1 MPRNANRSGKRVTIH
16 EVAAAAGISYGTVSR
31 VINDAPYVKPET
43 RQRVREAMDRLGYS
57 VDRRARS
64 LAGGRAQVLAV
75 LVPDLGTGYIGEII
89 RGIDAEVELA
99 QYDLLLYTT
108 HRQAAKETS
117 YVANIARGMADGL
130 VLVLPSD
137 VQAIV
142 EAAKE
147 TSYVANIA
155 RGMADG
161 LVLVLPS
168 DVQAIVEHLRQIEF
182 PFVLVDYQ
190 GVEEQVP
197 AVCATNWQGAYNAT
211 EYLIDLGH
219 RRIGFITGDMEMAGA
234 RNRLAGYQAALR
246 THHLPGDP
254 ALVRNG
260 EFHYPEGYSAALAL
274 LGLPNP
280 PTAIFAS
287 NDDMALATL
296 DALRGQG
303 VRVPED
309 MSVMGFDGIPQAA
322 LVHPPLTTVAQPLA
336 KMGRVATQML
346 LDQLNDPGK
355 PVRRVELPTELI
367 VRGSCRSLHSS
378 NDSKHGV
385 ASPSISAGGSL

>member
-1 MPRNANRSGKRVTIH
+1 MRKNSVRSGKNVTIH
-16 EVAAAAGISYGTVSR
+16 DVAAAAGISYGTVSR

-43 RQRVREAMDRLGYS
+43 RQRVREAMERLGYV

-117 YVANIARGMADGL
+117 YVTNIARGMADGL

-137 VQAIV
+137 
-142 EAAKE
+142 
-147 TSYVANIA
+147 
-155 RGMADG
+155 
-161 LVLVLPS
+161 L
-168 DVQAIVEHLRQIEF
+168 QAIVEHLRQTEF

-190 GVEEQVP
+190 GVEEQAP

-211 EYLIDLGH
+211 EYLIELGH
-219 RRIGFITGDMEMAGA
+219 RRIGFITGDMEMAAA

-246 THHLPGDP
+246 THHLPSEP

-260 EFHYPEGYSAALAL
+260 QFHYPEGYAAAVAL
-274 LGLPNP
+274 LALPNP

-287 NDDMALATL
+287 NDDMALAAM

-303 VRVPED
+303 LRVPD
-309 MSVMGFDGIPQAA
+309 DISVVGFDGIPQAA
-322 LVHPPLTTVAQPLA
+322 LVYPPLTTVSQPLA

-346 LDQLNDPGK
+346 LDRLNDPGK
-355 PVRRVELPTELI
+355 PVRRIELPTELI
-367 VRGSCRSLHSS
+367 VRGSCRPLRSP
-378 NDSKHGV
+378 NDS
-385 ASPSISAGGSL
+385 

>member
-1 MPRNANRSGKRVTIH
+1 MRRNPNRSGKNATIH
-16 EVAAAAGISYGTVSR
+16 DVAAAAGISYGTVSR
-31 VINDAPYVKPET
+31 VINDAPHVKPET
-43 RQRVREAMDRLGYS
+43 RLRVHEAMDRLGYV

-64 LAGGRAQVLAV
+64 LAGGRSQSLAV

-137 VQAIV
+137 LQAIV
-142 EAAKE
+142 E
-147 TSYVANIA
+147 
-155 RGMADG
+155 R
-161 LVLVLPS
+161 
-168 DVQAIVEHLRQIEF
+168 LRQIAF

-211 EYLIDLGH
+211 EYLIEIGH
-219 RRIGFITGDMEMAGA
+219 CRIGFITGDMEMAAA
-234 RNRLAGYQAALR
+234 RNRLAGHQAALR
-246 THHLPGDP
+246 TQHLSSEPELIRG
-254 ALVRNG
+254 G
-260 EFHYPEGYSAALAL
+260 QFHYSDGYAATLDLLAL
-274 LGLPNP
+274 SDP

-287 NDDMALATL
+287 NDDMALGAM

-303 VRVPED
+303 LRVPD
-309 MSVMGFDGIPQAA
+309 DISVVGFDGIPQAA
-322 LVHPPLTTVAQPLA
+322 LVHPPLTTVSQPLA

-355 PVRRVELPTELI
+355 PVRRIELPTELI
-367 VRGSCRSLHSS
+367 VRGSCRPLRSP
-378 NDSKHGV
+378 NDS
-385 ASPSISAGGSL
+385 

>member
-1 MPRNANRSGKRVTIH
+1 MRRSTVRSDKQITIH
-16 EVAAAAGISYGTVSR
+16 DVAAAAGTSYGTVSR
-31 VINDAPYVKPET
+31 VINDAPHVKPET
-43 RQRVREAMDRLGYS
+43 RQRVREAMDSLGYV

-99 QYDLLLYTT
+99 QYELLLYTT

-117 YVANIARGMADGL
+117 YVTNIARGMADGL

-137 VQAIV
+137 LQ
-142 EAAKE
+142 
-147 TSYVANIA
+147 S
-155 RGMADG
+155 
-161 LVLVLPS
+161 
-168 DVQAIVEHLRQIEF
+168 IVEHLRQIEF

-190 GVEEQVP
+190 GFEEHLP

-211 EYLIDLGH
+211 EYLIELGH
-219 RRIGFITGDMEMAGA
+219 RRIGFITGDMEMAAA

-246 THHLPGDP
+246 THHLPN
-254 ALVRNG
+254 ASELVREG
-260 EFHYPEGYSAALAL
+260 AFHYPDGHAAAQALLAL
-274 LGLPNP
+274 THP

-287 NDDMALATL
+287 NDDMAFGVL

-303 VRVPED
+303 VRVPAD
-309 MSVMGFDGIPQAA
+309 VSLIGFDGIPQTA
-322 LVHPPLTTVAQPLA
+322 LVHPPLTTVSQPLA

-346 LDQLNDPGK
+346 LDRLNDPGK
-355 PVRRVELPTELI
+355 PIHRIELPTELI
-367 VRGSCRSLHSS
+367 IRESCRALHTSS
-378 NDSKHGV
+378 D
-385 ASPSISAGGSL
+385 L

>member
-1 MPRNANRSGKRVTIH
+1 MPRHANRSGRNVTIH
-16 EVAAAAGISYGTVSR
+16 DVAAAAGTSYGTVSR
-31 VINDAPYVKPET
+31 VINNARYVKPET
-43 RQRVREAMDRLGYS
+43 RLRVQEAMDRLGYS

-75 LVPDLGTGYIGEII
+75 LVPDLGTGYTGEII

-117 YVANIARGMADGL
+117 YIASIARGMADGL

-137 VQAIV
+137 VQAL
-142 EAAKE
+142 
-147 TSYVANIA
+147 VA
-155 RGMADG
+155 
-161 LVLVLPS
+161 
-168 DVQAIVEHLRQIEF
+168 HLRQIEF

-190 GVEEQVP
+190 GTEEQVP

-219 RRIGFITGDMEMAGA
+219 RRIGFITGNMEMSAA
-234 RNRLAGYQAALR
+234 RQRLEGYQAALR
-246 THHLPGDP
+246 THHLASDP
-254 ALVRNG
+254 ALIRYG
-260 EFHYPEGYSAALAL
+260 EFHYPDGYAAALAL
-274 LGLPNP
+274 LALPDP

-287 NDDMALATL
+287 NDDMAIATL
-296 DALRGQG
+296 DVLRGAG
-303 VRVPED
+303 LRVPED
-309 MSVMGFDGIPQAA
+309 ISVIGFDGIPQAA
-322 LVHPPLTTVAQPLA
+322 LVHPPLTTVCQPLA

-346 LDQLNDPGK
+346 LDRLNDSSK

-367 VRGSCRSLHSS
+367 VRGTCRALGSS
-378 NDSKHGV
+378 SDS
-385 ASPSISAGGSL
+385 

>member
-1 MPRNANRSGKRVTIH
+1 MRRNTNRPGEHITIH
-16 EVAAAAGISYGTVSR
+16 DVAAAAGISYGTVSR
-31 VINDAPYVKPET
+31 VLNDAPNVKAET
-43 RQRVREAMDRLGYS
+43 RERVREAMERLGYV

-64 LAGGRAQVLAV
+64 LAGGRSQVLAV

-137 VQAIV
+137 
-142 EAAKE
+142 
-147 TSYVANIA
+147 
-155 RGMADG
+155 
-161 LVLVLPS
+161 L
-168 DVQAIVEHLRQIEF
+168 QAIVEHLRQIAF

-211 EYLIDLGH
+211 EYLIELGH
-219 RRIGFITGDMEMAGA
+219 RRIGFITGDMEMAAA

-246 THHLPGDP
+246 THHLPGEP
-254 ALVRNG
+254 SLVRNG
-260 EFHYPEGYSAALAL
+260 QFHYSDGYAATAALLA
-274 LGLPNP
+274 LPNP

-287 NDDMALATL
+287 NDDMALATM
-296 DALRGQG
+296 DALREQG
-303 VRVPED
+303 LRVPD
-309 MSVMGFDGIPQAA
+309 DISVVGFDGIPQAA
-322 LVHPPLTTVAQPLA
+322 LVHPPLTTVSQPLA

-346 LDQLNDPGK
+346 LDRLKDPGK
-355 PVRRVELPTELI
+355 PVRRIELPTELI
-367 VRGSCRSLHSS
+367 VRGSCRPLRSP
-378 NDSKHGV
+378 NDS
-385 ASPSISAGGSL
+385 

>member
-1 MPRNANRSGKRVTIH
+1 MPRNGNRSGKNVTIH
-16 EVAAAAGISYGTVSR
+16 DVAAAAGTSYGTVSR

-43 RQRVREAMDRLGYS
+43 RQRVREAMARLGYT

-64 LAGGRAQVLAV
+64 LAGGRSQVLAV

-108 HRQAAKETS
+108 HRKAAKETS

-137 VQAIV
+137 
-142 EAAKE
+142 
-147 TSYVANIA
+147 
-155 RGMADG
+155 
-161 LVLVLPS
+161 L
-168 DVQAIVEHLRQIEF
+168 QAIVEHLREIEF

-211 EYLIDLGH
+211 EYLIGLGH
-219 RRIGFITGDMEMAGA
+219 RRIGFITGDMEMAAA

-246 THHLPGDP
+246 THHLPSDP

-260 EFHYPEGYSAALAL
+260 EFHYPAGYTAALAL
-274 LGLPNP
+274 LALPNP

-287 NDDMALATL
+287 NDDMALAAL
-296 DALRGQG
+296 DALHGQG
-303 VRVPED
+303 LRVPED
-309 MSVMGFDGIPQAA
+309 MSLVGFDGIPQAA
-322 LVHPPLTTVAQPLA
+322 LVHPPLTTVSQPLA

-346 LDQLNDPGK
+346 LDRLNDPGG
-355 PVRRVELPTELI
+355 PAPSRRI
-367 VRGSCRSLHSS
+367 AYRIDRS
-378 NDSKHGV
+378 
-385 ASPSISAGGSL
+385 